1 MVVVGGG
8 GRRDMRS
15 CAIRERT
22 TSPTPSHPHLLS
34 QQTHSIKHP
43 GAELSSAA
51 NRKHMEI
58 ARERCQ
64 AGARFQSVRKMFADR
79 ESTLVHL
86 CGVCVCCVQS
96 VHVPER
102 NCELAAVVSRLQCA
116 DFFFFC
122 IMCV

>member
-1 MVVVGGG
+1 
-8 GRRDMRS
+8 MRS

-22 TSPTPSHPHLLS
+22 TSPTPNHPHLLS

-51 NRKHMEI
+51 NRKHMEM

-86 CGVCVCCVQS
+86 CGVCVVCKVCM
-96 VHVPER
+96 
-102 NCELAAVVSRLQCA
+102 SRRGIASWLRWYRDCNAQI
-116 DFFFFC
+116 FFFC
-122 IMCV
+122 RMRVCVCFVIKH